1 MEVESDDVDHTG
13 DFALVGED
21 ILHDEEIIDT
31 DDNHVFEFDE
41 EILIDN
47 DEEPDF
53 YTNDHFEQIDQEQY
67 EQISRTVRPDFP
79 FQGRIYYFLK
89 T

>member
-1 MEVESDDVDHTG
+1 MEVESEDVDHTG

-21 ILHDEEIIDT
+21 IQHYEEIIET
-31 DDNHVFEFDE
+31 DDNLVFDFDE
-41 EILIDN
+41 EILIEN
-47 DEEPDF
+47 NEEQDF

-79 FQGRIYYFLK
+79 FQGRI
-89 T
+89 